1 MLKRLLPCSLMLV
14 MMAAS
19 AHAGLRSPQVPVSG
33 SALATFFASQGQSID
48 VNTQQLDL
56 QQLST
61 DQTGFEVHTFDL
73 SSSLSEFGAYNAG
86 VVTPSLYAI
95 AYAQQSPGYFELAAF
110 RVMPARLSVMIFD
123 ESGGTPF
130 SSTYV
135 GADGSNF
142 GFFVEPNAGVA
153 LFTQDARNA
162 GGAPHLLA
170 FAGTGTRSG
179 WTWLACETGTSAGGD
194 FADFVALVQLT
205 APAPVPVNHSSW
217 GRVKKLYR

>member
-1 MLKRLLPCSLMLV
+1 
-14 MMAAS
+14 
-19 AHAGLRSPQVPVSG
+19 
-33 SALATFFASQGQSID
+33 
-48 VNTQQLDL
+48 
-56 QQLST
+56 
-61 DQTGFEVHTFDL
+61 
-73 SSSLSEFGAYNAG
+73 
-86 VVTPSLYAI
+86 
-95 AYAQQSPGYFELAAF
+95 
-110 RVMPARLSVMIFD
+110 
-123 ESGGTPF
+123 
-130 SSTYV
+130 
-135 GADGSNF
+135 
-142 GFFVEPNAGVA
+142 VEPNAGVA